1 MRLKV
6 LFWVLTIAIAVSP
19 LRTCAGEGTCFIK
32 DGDRVAFFGDSI
44 TAHKVYGEL
53 LERVFRHSHPEANVD
68 FINNGQSGLQLSG
81 TKLQRLLKGDPNVI
95 TIMIGMN
102 DAINSRWVKG
112 DPIEPKV
119 KKYQTELT
127 ALVRGLKE
135 KQKIVVLLSPTLTD
149 ETVAASYFRLE
160 GTEALLRR
168 MGQVCEQVAK
178 KEAVYFVPVQSEFE
192 TYELSLP
199 RYASLRPD
207 GVHPCARG
215 HYQIARSLWT
225 HLNLGAPL
233 AGKRIVDPTP
243 KALAI
248 EMVPSTNILTNDS
261 QPLALNV
268 QTESP
273 GPVTV
278 TWSSGQEKGSFP
290 LTLKGTNVLTLSLPK
305 TTLPQTAGTSAEVV
319 VEVEVERQG
328 TRKFFILDLFR
339 KAVIHGKDGKAEAN
353 LTDEKGTVLASYCFA
368 KEGKGLR
375 IEVSAFKENLT
386 HIEGSVWP
394 WGRGDCVNL
403 LLDLREQSRLGG
415 LGYDG
420 DVYQL
425 WFNPQE
431 KPFFTP
437 GFIPW
442 AGKHMVKMAT
452 TYGERNAKGYTVGL
466 LLSGNINIQEPVNFS
481 TRSLIG
487 FDLSLNYVQATG
499 KKKWLAVQKSDRHS
513 FLFPGAFSLVDL
525 YGTIKEDSVLNLS
538 IFPGNP

>member
-1 MRLKV
+1 MRFKSI
-6 LFWVLTIAIAVSP
+6 LFFLAIAIAVSP
-19 LRTCAGEGTCFIK
+19 LRLYAGAGSCFIK

-53 LERVFRHSHPEANVD
+53 LERVFRHSHPEANVS
-68 FINNGQSGLQLSG
+68 FVNNGQSGLQLSG
-81 TKLQRLLKGDPNVI
+81 TKIQQVLKGDPNVI

-102 DAINSRWVKG
+102 DAINSKWVKG
-112 DPIEPKV
+112 DPLEPKI
-119 KKYQTELT
+119 KTYQTELT
-127 ALVRGLKE
+127 ALVRELKE
-135 KQKIVVLLSPTLTD
+135 KQKLVVLLSPTLTD
-149 ETVAASYFRLE
+149 ETVAASYFRLD

-168 MGQVCEQVAK
+168 MGQVCETVAK

-192 TYELSLP
+192 TYESLLP
-199 RYASLRPD
+199 RYATLRPD

-233 AGKRIVDPTP
+233 AGKRMVDATP

-248 EMVPSTNILTNDS
+248 EIAPSSNILTNDS
-261 QPLALNV
+261 QPLSLNL
-268 QTESP
+268 QTEFP

-278 TWSSGQEKGSFP
+278 RWSCGKEKGSRYQI
-290 LTLKGTNVLTLSLPK
+290 LKKTDVLTLPLPK
-305 TTLPQTAGTSAEVV
+305 TVLPQTAGTSAEVV
-319 VEVEVERQG
+319 VELERQG
-328 TRKFFILDLFR
+328 VRTFFILDLFR

-353 LTDEKGTVLASYCFA
+353 LTDDTGTILASYRFA

-375 IEVSAFKENLT
+375 FEVSAFKENLT
-386 HIEGSVWP
+386 HIDGSVWP

-403 LLDLREQSRLGG
+403 LLDLREQSHVGG

-431 KPFFTP
+431 KPFFSP

-442 AGKHMVKMAT
+442 AGKNMVKMAT
-452 TYGERNAKGYTVGL
+452 TYGERNARGYTVGL

-481 TRSLIG
+481 NRTLIG

-499 KKKWLAVQKSDRHS
+499 KQKWLGVQKSDRHS
-513 FLFPGAFSLVDL
+513 FLFPGTFSLVDL
-525 YGTIKEDSVLNLS
+525 YGTIKEDSVLHLS
-538 IFPGNP
+538 VFPGNP